1 MVWINT
7 QKEIAVL
14 INVKE
19 SDISQIRVPYSLP
32 QSVLF
37 PRIKLIIFHFD
48 RACGPYFSESH
59 GPPGLK
65 CVKNEINK

>member
-7 QKEIAVL
+7 RQEIAVL

-37 PRIKLIIFHFD
+37 LRIKLIIFHCD

-59 GPPGLK
+59 APPG
-65 CVKNEINK
+65 VKMCQK